1 MNVNYGLFPPL
12 DREQSTFVAK
22 SGRRKKLPK
31 REKNQKLAERALE
44 SLAEFGTGVAPG
56 NLEVA

>member
-12 DREQSTFVAK
+12 DAEDASFVTK

-31 REKNQKLAERALE
+31 REKNQKLAERALVR
-44 SLAEFGTGVAPG
+44 LAEFSERTARDRSGA
-56 NLEVA
+56 A